1 MICILHFEPFCS
13 PIKLSGR
20 SALWSPASPAG
31 VAGALHDLVS
41 RSFVRYVT
49 ELAALTADQQIKR
62 DMQHMYGNPAN
73 THS

>member
-1 MICILHFEPFCS
+1 MLHYVTNITINNNNNNNNIILYYY
-13 PIKLSGR
+13 
-20 SALWSPASPAG
+20 
-31 VAGALHDLVS
+31 LVS

-62 DMQHMYGNPAN
+62 DMQHMFGNPAN